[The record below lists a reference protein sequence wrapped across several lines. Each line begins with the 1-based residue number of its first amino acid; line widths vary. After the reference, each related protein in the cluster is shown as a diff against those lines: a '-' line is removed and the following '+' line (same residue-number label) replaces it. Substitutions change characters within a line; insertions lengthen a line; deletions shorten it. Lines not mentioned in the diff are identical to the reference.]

1 MIKNFKK
8 MPTDVINK
16 IFSYYYSPQ
25 PKELLDDIKNYISK
39 ISNIDLSN
47 KAKIFATI
55 SLSWI
60 IFIGYLTWWNG
71 LKSLALDK
79 SFRWDEWFWF
89 GIVPALAPYI
99 FYFIWR
105 KKDE

>member
-1 MIKNFKK
+1 MEGFHLL
-8 MPTDVINK
+8 TAK
-16 IFSYYYSPQ
+16 IVNIIIMN
-25 PKELLDDIKNYISK
+25 LDDIKNYISK

-89 GIVPALAPYI
+89 GIVPALVPYI

>member
-1 MIKNFKK
+1 MNLEF
-8 MPTDVINK
+8 
-16 IFSYYYSPQ
+16 
-25 PKELLDDIKNYISK
+25 IKNYISK
-39 ISNIDLSN
+39 LSNLDLSN
-47 KAKIFATI
+47 RTKIFATI

-89 GIVPALAPYI
+89 GIVPALVPYI

>member
-1 MIKNFKK
+1 MN
-8 MPTDVINK
+8 
-16 IFSYYYSPQ
+16 
-25 PKELLDDIKNYISK
+25 LDDIKNYISK
-39 ISNIDLSN
+39 LSSIDLSN
-47 KAKIFATI
+47 KTKIFATI

-89 GIVPALAPYI
+89 GIVPALVPYV
-99 FYFIWR
+99 FYFIWK

>member
-1 MIKNFKK
+1 MN
-8 MPTDVINK
+8 
-16 IFSYYYSPQ
+16 
-25 PKELLDDIKNYISK
+25 LDDIKNYISK

-89 GIVPALAPYI
+89 GIVPALVPYI

-105 KKDE
+105 KEDE

>member
-1 MIKNFKK
+1 MN
-8 MPTDVINK
+8 
-16 IFSYYYSPQ
+16 
-25 PKELLDDIKNYISK
+25 LDDIKNYISK
-39 ISNIDLSN
+39 LSNIDFSN
-47 KAKIFATI
+47 KTKVFATI

-89 GIVPALAPYI
+89 GIVPALVPYI